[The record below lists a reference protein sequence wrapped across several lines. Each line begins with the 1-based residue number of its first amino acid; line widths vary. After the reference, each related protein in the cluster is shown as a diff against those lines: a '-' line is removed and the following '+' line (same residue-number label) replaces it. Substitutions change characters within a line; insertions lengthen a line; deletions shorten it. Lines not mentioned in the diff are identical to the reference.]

1 MNGHPCNYWSKPMD
15 MFQLSKKI
23 ALNENELA
31 TRWGISPKTL
41 QRWRCEGR
49 GPKYFKL
56 SKRVSYP
63 IDEILAFEFESLHES
78 TDGVTCDPEQFSN
91 PSFLTAREIAAKID
105 IPIYMLAHPGERK
118 KCGVPHYRIGKMVRF
133 KLEEILS
140 WARQRTAEV
149 ESKNQTPPR
158 IIQLGNIQP
167 GLTRMM

>member
-1 MNGHPCNYWSKPMD
+1 MD
-15 MFQLSKKI
+15 TFQFSQKI
-23 ALNENELA
+23 TLNENELA
-31 TRWGISPKTL
+31 NRWGISPKTL

-63 IDEILAFEFESLHES
+63 VDEIMAFEFESLQES
-78 TDGVTCDPEQFSN
+78 TDGVTCDPELFNN
-91 PSFLTAREIAAKID
+91 PVFLTAREIAAKID
-105 IPIYMLAHPGERK
+105 IPLYLLTHPGERK
-118 KCGVPHYRIGKMVRF
+118 KSGVPHYRVGKMVRF

-140 WARQRTAEV
+140 WARQRTTEV
-149 ESKNQTPPR
+149 ESKKQTPPR